1 MGQALAGETPVLLA
15 VAPSAP
21 CPLRTKEHLL
31 CPGKKVVLG
40 PKLAELSPV
49 SVSLALEP
57 PQLLFVSETMSRT
70 GKAMLLPGED
80 NDVGPS

>member
-1 MGQALAGETPVLLA
+1 MGQALAGGTPVLLA

-57 PQLLFVSETMSRT
+57 PQLLVLCVRNNVQDWEGHVAAWGRQ
-70 GKAMLLPGED
+70 
-80 NDVGPS
+80 